1 MKVGLH
7 LIALAV
13 IAVLTLT
20 LILKVR
26 RDPQCGVDEPGWLRS
41 GGVTYQLVI
50 QRASAARWETAYAED
65 GDFDNRN
72 PPIGKLIIGVI
83 LAAKGIQRPNYKWQ
97 WPLSYEENVALGTLP
112 PIDVLRFVR
121 YGISVLGAATLV
133 LTYCIA
139 WRLTRSAWAIAA
151 PVYVFNLPV
160 FQFLA
165 TRVYTD
171 IIEVTMMLASG
182 LALLIYVDQPRRP
195 AALAAAAV
203 AVGLAC
209 ATKFSAAPLA
219 IALVIVVVRITSFRV
234 WPVTIAV
241 VVPLL
246 VFVLVNPYLYRAP
259 VTRTR
264 GLITAW
270 NDLIHRQQ
278 ERSPGFAVPSRV
290 TALKLVS
297 SRTVFPELYATPLFV
312 RLTLSTIL
320 LVGVY
325 HLSSPW
331 LIIVLVQTAATVLW
345 LPFDWQPYYFPT
357 LAVLTPAFAPGCL
370 AVQRTICRF
379 SEAHHRHAHT
389 QLPSM

>member
-50 QRASAARWETAYAED
+50 QRASAAQWETAYAED

-72 PPIGKLIIGVI
+72 PPIGKLIIGVM
-83 LAAKGIQRPNYKWQ
+83 LAAKGIHHPNYRWH

-195 AALAAAAV
+195 AALAVAAV

-219 IALVIVVVRITSFRV
+219 IALVIVVVRLTRFRV
-234 WPVTIAV
+234 WPMTIAV
-241 VVPLL
+241 GVPLL

-270 NDLIHRQQ
+270 SELIHRQQ
-278 ERSPGFAVPSRV
+278 ERSPGFAVPSRA

-297 SRTVFPELYATPLFV
+297 SRTVFPQLYATPLFV

-320 LVGVY
+320 LIGVY

-331 LIIVLVQTAATVLW
+331 LIVVLVQTAATVLW

-357 LAVLTPAFAPGCL
+357 LAVLAPAFAPGCL
-370 AVQRTICRF
+370 RVQRAIYRV
-379 SEAHHRHAHT
+379 SEAQYRRAHT
-389 QLPSM
+389 ASSC